1 MKRVKSAILLSIL
14 CVGFGLA
21 PAKNSEGQ
29 EADVSPLPL
38 KVERAFPE
46 IRPRR
51 PVVMTTADDGT
62 DRLFMVTQQGVVQ
75 FIPNRQDVT
84 EDDIQVYLDI
94 ESKVVYDD
102 RKNEEGLLGLA
113 FHPKY
118 KSNGEFFV
126 YYTTTDEPLTSV
138 ISRFRVSKDDPN
150 KADPNSEEEIM
161 RIKQPF
167 WNHNGGTIAFGTDG
181 YLYIGLGDGGAFND
195 PQMNGQNVQSLLGS
209 ILRID
214 VDKKD
219 EGKNYSIPKDN
230 PFYGHPR
237 LARGEI
243 FAYGFRNVWR
253 MSFDRKNGALWAAD
267 VGQDL
272 WEEINIVLSGGNYG
286 WNLRE
291 GNHKFGLVGAE
302 AQDDLI
308 DPIWEYDH
316 EVGKS
321 ITGGCVYRGQLLPQL
336 DGYYIYA
343 DYVSGKVWGLKYDYD
358 QKRVV
363 ANREIST
370 ASIEGGNVPVITFG
384 QDHQGEVYLSDAFG
398 RIFRIVED
406 K

>member
-1 MKRVKSAILLSIL
+1 M
-14 CVGFGLA
+14 
-21 PAKNSEGQ
+21 
-29 EADVSPLPL
+29 
-38 KVERAFPE
+38 
-46 IRPRR
+46 
-51 PVVMTTADDGT
+51 
-62 DRLFMVTQQGVVQ
+62 
-75 FIPNRQDVT
+75 
-84 EDDIQVYLDI
+84 
-94 ESKVVYDD
+94 
-102 RKNEEGLLGLA
+102 
-113 FHPKY
+113 
-118 KSNGEFFV
+118 
-126 YYTTTDEPLTSV
+126 
-138 ISRFRVSKDDPN
+138 
-150 KADPNSEEEIM
+150 
-161 RIKQPF
+161 
-167 WNHNGGTIAFGTDG
+167 
-181 YLYIGLGDGGAFND
+181 
-195 PQMNGQNVQSLLGS
+195 
-209 ILRID
+209 
-214 VDKKD
+214 
-219 EGKNYSIPKDN
+219 
-230 PFYGHPR
+230 
-237 LARGEI
+237 
-243 FAYGFRNVWR
+243 
-253 MSFDRKNGALWAAD
+253 WAAD

-272 WEEINIVLSGGNYG
+272 WEEINIVVSGGNYG

-302 AQDDLI
+302 AQDGLI